1 MAKMPGRKVN
11 IWAGAT
17 ATGAPIA
24 GGREHGITINNEA
37 IDVTDKDSAG
47 WRTLLADPA
56 TRSVDVSFSGLMDG
70 ATYVALALGATT
82 SALLADYTVK
92 IEGAGTF
99 TGDFHLSSVELG
111 TPHDD
116 AVELTMT
123 LASSGAI
130 TWTAAV

>member
-1 MAKMPGRKVN
+1 MAKMAGRKVN
-11 IWAGAT
+11 LFAADTAAGS
-17 ATGAPIA
+17 PIA

-37 IDVTDKDSAG
+37 IDVTDKDSNG
-47 WRTLLADPA
+47 WRELLSDPS
-56 TRSVDVSFSGLMDG
+56 TRSVDISFTGLMDG
-70 ATYVALALGATT
+70 ATYVALALGSTT
-82 SALLADYTVK
+82 TALLADYTVE
-92 IEGAGTF
+92 IDGVGTF

-130 TWTAAV
+130 AWTAS

>member
-1 MAKMPGRKVN
+1 MAKLAGRKVN
-11 IWAGAT
+11 LWAGAT

-24 GGREHGITINNEA
+24 GGREHGFTINNEA
-37 IDVTDKDSAG
+37 IDSTDKDSAG

-70 ATYVALALGATT
+70 ATFIALALGTNTT
-82 SALLADYTVK
+82 ALLADYTVK
-92 IEGAGTF
+92 IDGVGTF

-130 TWTAAV
+130 AWTAS

>member
-1 MAKMPGRKVN
+1 MAKLAGRKVN
-11 IWAGAT
+11 LWAGAT
-17 ATGAPIA
+17 VTGSPIA

-70 ATYVALALGATT
+70 ETYVALALGSTT
-82 SALLADYTVK
+82 TALLAAYTVE
-92 IEGAGTF
+92 IEDIGTF
-99 TGDFHLSSVELG
+99 TGNFHLSSVELG

-116 AVELTMT
+116 AVELSMT

-130 TWTAAV
+130 AWTAAS